1 MSTPPPPPPIT
12 PPPSRPPSIFYAS
25 VRSFFVAFTSMIGL
39 GLAFLIILA
48 FVGVLGEFE
57 KAEIERDFDIEV
69 LPNADGV
76 RKVLSKT
83 SPVILSIDIDGPIG
97 LEHLDMQTVRR
108 QLVESREGPLE
119 GDRVKA
125 ILLRINTPGGTV
137 ADADG
142 IYHAIKTYKEKYKVP
157 VWAYVDGL
165 CASGGMYVASAADK
179 IYASEISLIG
189 SVGVLSPPFL
199 NFSDAINKLGIEAK
213 TLIAGKGKDEMNPLR
228 PWTEGES
235 KPLQSIIDYY
245 YKHFIHIVTS
255 NRPKLNK
262 EKLIEEY
269 GAHVFP
275 APEALEYGYIDGVGY
290 SYSDTLRELT
300 QEIGIEDNFYQVV
313 ELDNRSWISEIFRAE
328 KGNIFNGEITHKF
341 QFSDLEGKLA
351 NQFLYLYR
359 PTH

>member
-1 MSTPPPPPPIT
+1 MSEIK
-12 PPPSRPPSIFYAS
+12 PPSIFYSS
-25 VRSFFVAFTSMIGL
+25 VRSFFMAFTSMIGL
-39 GLAFLIILA
+39 GLAFLIVLA
-48 FVGVLGEFE
+48 LVGVLSKFE
-57 KAEIERDFDIEV
+57 TAEIERNFDIEV
-69 LPNADGV
+69 LPNANGE
-76 RKVLSKT
+76 RKILSKT
-83 SPVILSIDIDGPIG
+83 SPVILSVNIDGPIG
-97 LEHLDMQTVRR
+97 LESLDMQTVRR
-108 QLVESREGPLE
+108 QLTESREGSLK

-125 ILLRINTPGGTV
+125 IMLRINTPGGTV

-142 IYHAIKTYKEKYKVP
+142 IYHAIKAYKEKYKVP
-157 VWAYVDGL
+157 VYAYVDGL

-228 PWTEGES
+228 PWRAGEE
-235 KPLQSIIDYY
+235 KPLQGIIDYY
-245 YKHFIHIVTS
+245 YKHFVHIVTS

-275 APEALEYGYIDGVGY
+275 APEALEYGYIDVAGY
-290 SYSDTLRELT
+290 SYSETLKELA

-313 ELDNRSWISEIFRAE
+313 ELDNKSWISEIFRAE
-328 KGNIFNGEITHKF
+328 KSSVFSGEITHKF
-341 QFSDLEGKLA
+341 QFTDLEGKLA